1 MMMMMMKIN
10 QIFWIVII
18 YSACFPVSK
27 QGSVCV
33 SMQEALDQM
42 IYSKATSLEEN
53 VPVQN

>member
-1 MMMMMMKIN
+1 MMMKIN

-33 SMQEALDQM
+33 STAGSVGSDDL
-42 IYSKATSLEEN
+42 
-53 VPVQN
+53 